1 MVRLKTADEI
11 ALMRRAGAVVAE
23 ALAAMRDSIVPNV
36 TTTLDLDEI
45 AAEILK
51 RNGATSAF
59 LGYKPPFSHVA
70 YQYNTC
76 LSVNEEVVH
85 GVPSKKRV
93 LHEGDIIGLDM
104 GASIDGW
111 YADAAITVPVGQVSA
126 AARNLLIVT
135 QEALMKGI
143 AQAKPGNYM
152 GDVSSAVQKHA
163 ERARYGVVKSLV
175 GHGIGRTPHEE
186 PQVPNYGRPGRG
198 LLLKPGM
205 TFCIEPMINLKTE
218 EVDHVIGDDWTIV
231 TIDGS
236 LSAHFEHTIAVT
248 EHGPEI
254 LTGGRLVGENKQLY
268 ASA

>member
-1 MVRLKTADEI
+1 MLRLKSSEEI
-11 ALMRRAGAVVAE
+11 ALMRRAGSVVAE
-23 ALAAMRDSIVPNV
+23 ALAAMRDAIVPGV

-45 AAEILK
+45 AAEVLK
-51 RNGATSAF
+51 RHGAKSAF

-70 YQYNTC
+70 YKYNTC
-76 LSVNEEVVH
+76 LSINEEVVH

-111 YADAAITVPVGQVSA
+111 YADAAITVPVGQINA
-126 AARNLLIVT
+126 AAKNLLTVT

-143 AQAKPGNYM
+143 SQARPGNHM
-152 GDVSSAVQKHA
+152 GDVSAAVQKHA
-163 ERARYGVVKSLV
+163 ERARYGVVRSLV
-175 GHGIGRTPHEE
+175 GHGIGQTPHEE
-186 PQVPNYGRPGRG
+186 PQVPNYGRLGRG
-198 LLLKPGM
+198 ILLKPGM
-205 TFCIEPMINLKTE
+205 TFCIEPMINVKTD
-218 EVDHVIGDDWTIV
+218 EVDHVPGDEWTIV
-231 TIDGS
+231 TLDGS

-254 LTGGRLVGENKQLY
+254 LTAGGLVGEKKQLY